1 MKPRIDVCVCTY
13 KRPRMLQRLLSAL
26 ETQDTHRLFDYSLII
41 VDNDHAASART
52 TVESHA
58 RGSAVPVMYYVQPTQ
73 SISMARNM
81 AVSAVSAEFVAFIDD
96 DEIPA
101 SDWLRRMY
109 CALVDYS
116 ADGVFGPV
124 DPVFAS
130 PPPAWMVSAGL
141 FMRPTYATTGAI
153 IDWRRVG
160 MGNVLVHRDVLD
172 ALEGPFRLVF
182 AEGGEDVDFF
192 RRAIAIGRRFIW
204 CGEAHV
210 NETIPPERLRLSFH
224 VRRALLRGRA
234 SRHHPANSGVG
245 VLKSLVACVVY
256 TACLPFLIV
265 LGRHVFVKYLIKD
278 LDHLGKLLALC
289 HIDLIGPGY
298 IVK

>member
-1 MKPRIDVCVCTY
+1 MNVAPKIFRKPTFLDGTDKGLLVNGQW
-13 KRPRMLQRLLSAL
+13 RPARSGKLL
-26 ETQDTHRLFDYSLII
+26 
-41 VDNDHAASART
+41 
-52 TVESHA
+52 ESIN
-58 RGSAVPVMYYVQPTQ
+58 P
-73 SISMARNM
+73 
-81 AVSAVSAEFVAFIDD
+81 
-96 DEIPA
+96 
-101 SDWLRRMY
+101 SDGKVIGR
-109 CALVDYS
+109 
-116 ADGVFGPV
+116 
-124 DPVFAS
+124 
-130 PPPAWMVSAGL
+130 
-141 FMRPTYATTGAI
+141 
-153 IDWRRVG
+153 
-160 MGNVLVHRDVLD
+160 
-172 ALEGPFRLVF
+172 F